1 MPATMSRS
9 KAAAMSRAQ
18 RSRVPSLTRSSHA
31 SLLTLA
37 FFLPVAAGC
46 VSNEYVIP
54 KDELMH
60 QAQIPIAARGQ
71 RVRVVQGLG
80 DRRGYPVPPSPSP
93 PLPITAAAGAE
104 PRPDV
109 EPLLA
114 GRDTDADEQAPDELA
129 EESDDQVDLQINGGG
144 SGQRRVR
151 REPEPRGVRGPT
163 ATSRAWRGPGR
174 VAPPAGGH
182 AAGHAGG
189 GSGSG
194 GGHGGSGLGGGGGNG
209 GGDAL
214 VLLAVVALAVG
225 VVVGICL
232 VSGEGIRF
240 DGYVRMASEQ
250 PIHLKDG
257 AGQTRELPLAALSAD
272 DVAATVEA
280 KIMDDE
286 GFGIERL
293 DRVPLD
299 RRGGVFKLDSGATT
313 FGLGPTTFS
322 GPTATIQFGY
332 FFTRELGLLA
342 NIALGGATDDQGM
355 VVTRHTFSLELQ
367 SLPFEKGR
375 LHTGGYLDAG
385 FALAGTTPNDVV
397 SGPSG
402 GGGALVELDLTSR
415 MALTLRAGAN
425 LARLDDGWS
434 PAGSLTIGVAVY

>member
-1 MPATMSRS
+1 MNLPESM
-9 KAAAMSRAQ
+9 
-18 RSRVPSLTRSSHA
+18 LTRSAHA

-37 FFLPVAAGC
+37 FFFPVAAGC

-60 QAQIPIAARGQ
+60 QAQMPIAARGQ
-71 RVRVVQGLG
+71 HVRVVQGLG
-80 DRRGYPVPPSPSP
+80 DRRGYPVPPSPAVPPPPVEATAIESP
-93 PLPITAAAGAE
+93 PGVEPLPIGPQADVDE
-104 PRPDV
+104 P
-109 EPLLA
+109 E
-114 GRDTDADEQAPDELA
+114 PDELA
-129 EESDDQVDLQINGGG
+129 EQSYGSDDQMDLRLEGGG
-144 SGQRRVR
+144 DGPQPERRA
-151 REPEPRGVRGPT
+151 PAPHGAPHPT
-163 ATSRAWRGPGR
+163 ATSHAWRDPGR
-174 VAPPAGGH
+174 AAPPAGGQ
-182 AAGHAGG
+182 ATGHSSG

-194 GGHGGSGLGGGGGNG
+194 GGHWGGGGLGGGSGGGN
-209 GGDAL
+209 GDAL

-225 VVVGICL
+225 VVVGVCL

-240 DGYVRMASEQ
+240 DGYVRMAPEQ

-280 KIMDDE
+280 KVMDDE

-332 FFTRELGLLA
+332 FFTRKLGLLA
-342 NIALGGATDDQGM
+342 NIALGGASDDQGV

-367 SLPFEKGR
+367 SLPLEKGR
-375 LHTGGYLDAG
+375 LHAGGYLDAG
-385 FALAGTTPNDVV
+385 FALAGTTTNDVV
-397 SGPSG
+397 SGPAG

-425 LARLDDGWS
+425 LAHLDDGWS
-434 PAGSLTIGVAVY
+434 PAGAATIGVAVY